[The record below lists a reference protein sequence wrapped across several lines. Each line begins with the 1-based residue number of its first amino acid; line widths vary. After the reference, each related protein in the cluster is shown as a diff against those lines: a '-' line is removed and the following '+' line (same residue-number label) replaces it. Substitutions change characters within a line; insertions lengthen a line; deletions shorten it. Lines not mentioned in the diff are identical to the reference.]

1 MTKTKQNDK
10 KKKTKMIKRNNTN
23 NGMLQERL
31 PFQRAVGKLLES
43 PAESNGV
50 GNGSG
55 AQGVCKAFS
64 PV

>member
-1 MTKTKQNDK
+1 
-10 KKKTKMIKRNNTN
+10 MIKRNNTN

-43 PAESNGV
+43 PAESIGV